1 MIIYLFTI
9 FCVYFSGII
18 NNYESLLPFMSL
30 KTTKK
35 YTLLPDKNYASGSI
49 ELHLYETHCG
59 VATVRTMRMY
69 EPNVH
74 KLDRVSYT

>member
-1 MIIYLFTI
+1 M
-9 FCVYFSGII
+9 V
-18 NNYESLLPFMSL
+18 
-30 KTTKK
+30 
-35 YTLLPDKNYASGSI
+35 LLPDKDYASGSI
-49 ELHLYETHCG
+49 ELHLYETYCG

>member
-1 MIIYLFTI
+1 MYISASFLWRSKI
-9 FCVYFSGII
+9 V
-18 NNYESLLPFMSL
+18 
-30 KTTKK
+30 KTHLVTRQG
-35 YTLLPDKNYASGSI
+35 LRFWSI